1 MEMGVHQ
8 YALVPFMRRPL
19 DIVVNAMAVPRH
31 RAEAEELSH
40 ARMQFDIRKSVA
52 NVHLHKCSTAKA
64 EPSRFDDCG
73 CRARCSRRRSRA
85 PKSRISTGL
94 IGRPCLPPARRV
106 PPPTP
111 RSEERRVGKECGST
125 V

>member
-8 YALVPFMRRPL
+8 YALVPFMTRPL

-64 EPSRFDDCG
+64 EPSR
-73 CRARCSRRRSRA
+73 
-85 PKSRISTGL
+85 
-94 IGRPCLPPARRV
+94 
-106 PPPTP
+106 
-111 RSEERRVGKECGST
+111 RSEEHTSELQSLMRISYAVFCLKKKKKRQSNKP
-125 V
+125 